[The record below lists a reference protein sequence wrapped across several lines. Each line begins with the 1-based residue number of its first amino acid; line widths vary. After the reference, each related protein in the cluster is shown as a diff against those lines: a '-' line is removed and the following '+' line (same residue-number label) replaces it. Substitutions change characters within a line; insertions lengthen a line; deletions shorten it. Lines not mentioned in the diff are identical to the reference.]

1 MLERLQER
9 GDHMLDKI
17 KGCVFDSA
25 PTADPD
31 PQVWASIFSA
41 A

>member
-1 MLERLQER
+1 MLERLQES

-17 KGCVFDSA
+17 KGCAVDSS
-25 PTADPD
+25 PTANPD
-31 PQVWASIFSA
+31 PQVWASVFSA